1 MKNNNNAIEI
11 NGLKKTY
18 NLGKPNKFEALK
30 GIDLKIPK
38 KSIFG
43 LLGPNGAGKSTLI
56 NIIAGLVNKTEGKAI
71 VWGNDIDINQRN
83 AKLAIGVVP
92 QELVLD
98 PFFTPLET
106 LKYQTGTIPQEIKTR
121 GVYCYGLK
129 GQHKQLSDGSYKKI
143 PISLKMNENYEC
155 IDEILKSIGLKD
167 KANAYARSLS
177 GGMRRRLMIGKA
189 MVHRPPILILDEPT
203 AGVDVE
209 LRQAL
214 WQEIKKLNKAGV
226 TIILTTHYLEEAEEM
241 CDQLA
246 IMNKGN
252 IVAEG
257 KTRDML
263 GKLDKKEL
271 LITLEKP
278 LDKNFNINTINATLV
293 NKDQI
298 KISFKPSETNE
309 GKLIEK
315 IYKNNLKIKNINSK
329 EPDLED
335 VFLEL
340 TRK

>member
-1 MKNNNNAIEI
+1 MNHNNNAIEI
-11 NGLKKTY
+11 YGLKKIY
-18 NLGKPNKFEALK
+18 NLGKPNEFEAIK

-43 LLGPNGAGKSTLI
+43 LLGANGAGKSTLI
-56 NIIAGLVNKTEGKAI
+56 NIIAGLVNKTEGKVI
-71 VWGNDIDINQRN
+71 VWNNDIDFNQRN

-106 LKYQTGTIPQEIKTR
+106 LKYQSGYY
-121 GVYCYGLK
+121 GVPK
-129 GQHKQLSDGSYKKI
+129 
-143 PISLKMNENYEC
+143 NENC
-155 IDEILKSIGLKD
+155 INEVIESIGLKD

-209 LRQAL
+209 LRQSL
-214 WQEIKKLNKAGV
+214 WNEIKKLNKAGV
-226 TIILTTHYLEEAEEM
+226 TIILTTHYLEEAEGM
-241 CDQLA
+241 CDSLA
-246 IMNKGN
+246 IVNKGK
-252 IVAEG
+252 IIAEG
-257 KTRDML
+257 KTSDML
-263 GKLDKKEL
+263 TKLDRKEL
-271 LITLEKP
+271 IITLEKP
-278 LDKNFNINTINATLV
+278 LSKNFDLNTINASLINET
-293 NKDQI
+293 QI

-309 GKLIEK
+309 GILIEK
-315 IYKNNLKIKNINSK
+315 IYENKLKIKSINSV

-340 TRK
+340 TKN